1 MSSTLGSQTFVAYV
15 LELYVKVVCLFPF
28 PRRVR
33 ASAP

>member
-1 MSSTLGSQTFVAYV
+1 MSSTFGSQTFVAFV
-15 LELYVKVVCLFPF
+15 LELYKVVCLFAF